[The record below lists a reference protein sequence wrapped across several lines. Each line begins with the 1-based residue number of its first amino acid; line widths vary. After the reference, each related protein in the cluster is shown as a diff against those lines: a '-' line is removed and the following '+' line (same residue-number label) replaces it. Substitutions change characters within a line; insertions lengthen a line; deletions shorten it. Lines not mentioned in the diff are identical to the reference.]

1 MTKHIIETV
10 LFTLEDGIDGETF
23 SASIPGSTAF
33 MESCPGFIARRLS
46 SNADGQWI
54 EHVEW
59 ETMDA
64 AKAAGSR
71 IGSDPNTQS
80 FVKCINGSSVKIF
93 HTELVTALN
102 SQP

>member
-1 MTKHIIETV
+1 MAKYIIETV
-10 LFTLEDGIDGETF
+10 LFKLEDGIDVETF
-23 SASIPGSTAF
+23 SASIAGSTTF

-64 AKAAGSR
+64 AKAAASR
-71 IGSDPNTQS
+71 IGSDPNTQD
-80 FVKCINGSSVKIF
+80 FVKCINGPSVQML
-93 HTELVTALN
+93 HTELVIALN
-102 SQP
+102 